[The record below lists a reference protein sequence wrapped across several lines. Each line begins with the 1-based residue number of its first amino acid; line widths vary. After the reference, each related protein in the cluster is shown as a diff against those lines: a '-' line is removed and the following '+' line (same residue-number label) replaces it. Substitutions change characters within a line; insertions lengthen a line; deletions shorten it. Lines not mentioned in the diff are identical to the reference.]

1 MEKYYGKKSKHI
13 SEAEKQKHN
22 AYFGGETGFFIIEK
36 LTRDTI
42 ERCRLPEAIELR
54 KKLGYN
60 QDDIMVREETSIA
73 EKIIKL
79 FPHER
84 TVLNKNLITEN
95 QIFGIKIIILLLKLM
110 KEIMKIMTRMME
122 KKEKIYLKSMILKFF
137 DIIQMILSLTF
148 LHF

>member
-13 SEAEKQKHN
+13 SEAEKQKHK

-60 QDDIMVREETSIA
+60 RDDIMVREKTSIA

-84 TVLNKNLITEN
+84 IVLNKNLITEN

-110 KEIMKIMTRMME
+110 KEIMKIMTWMME